1 METEPVAASQNKLY
15 RSRKIQIGNQS
26 MGGDEPVVIQSM
38 TSVSTMDTGACVEQA
53 MRIFDAGAALVR
65 ITASNIKEAR
75 NLKNIKQELSN
86 RGYHFPLS
94 ADVHFNP
101 SIAEIAASLVEKV
114 RINPGNFATDDIQ
127 GPFGKLLVICRQ
139 HKTAIRIGV
148 NHGSLAERIL
158 EKFGDTPEGMVES
171 AMEYLRICKQ
181 QSFHDVV
188 VSLKSSNTRIMI
200 YANRL
205 LQMRMAE
212 ENMDYPIHLGVTEAG
227 EGEEGRIRSAVGI
240 GTLLS
245 EGIGDTI
252 RVSLTEEPEQEIPA
266 ARKLLETTVRGSTGV
281 TGKTT
286 GQGLFKTSY
295 QKKKSNRAGIIGG
308 GQVPIVIT
316 RFPEESLKEQ
326 QRAIEPDFVF
336 VSDHEL
342 INDLPED
349 RRYILTAESWLL
361 DKYPREIFFPLF
373 SLQDFLDYEK
383 TSEVLNFVIIS
394 PGETKQACE
403 LLKNSK
409 DPVCIIYLHDA
420 TRESRQVFTRMAE
433 DEYLNLPVIVMASY
447 NESDPEKFW
456 IRTAAELA
464 WYFIDGYAD
473 GLWLDHPFAD
483 NDQLSATAF
492 KILQATRARMTATEY
507 IACPSCGR
515 TLFNIQDT
523 LREIK
528 DATSHLIHLKIAV
541 MGCIVNGPGEMADA
555 DYGYVGSGRGKVSLY
570 RNKELVKKNIP
581 QKNAVEELLHLIK
594 TNGDWHDRS

>member
-1 METEPVAASQNKLY
+1 
-15 RSRKIQIGNQS
+15 
-26 MGGDEPVVIQSM
+26 MGGDEPVMIQSM
-38 TSVSTMDTGACVEQA
+38 TSVSTMDTVACVEQSI
-53 MRIFDAGAALVR
+53 RIFDAGAALVR

-75 NLKNIKQELSN
+75 NLKNIRKELSD

-114 RINPGNFATDDIQ
+114 RINPGNFTSDDIQ
-127 GPFGKLLVICRQ
+127 GPFLKLLAVCRQ

-148 NHGSLAERIL
+148 NHGSLSERIL

-171 AMEYLRICKQ
+171 AMEYLRLCQ
-181 QSFHDVV
+181 LDQFNDVV

-200 YANRL
+200 YSNRL

-240 GTLLS
+240 GTLLR

-252 RVSLTEEPEQEIPA
+252 RISLTEEPEQEIPA
-266 ARKLLETTVRGSTGV
+266 ARKLLEAAGRVNSGLIVKPTGERP
-281 TGKTT
+281 
-286 GQGLFKTSY
+286 FMTSY
-295 QKKKSNRAGIIGG
+295 QKRKSNKTGKIGG
-308 GQVPIVIT
+308 GQVPVVIT
-316 RFPEESLKEQ
+316 RFLEKSLKDQ
-326 QRAIEPDFVF
+326 HTAMEPDYVF
-336 VSDHEL
+336 VSDNEL

-349 RRYILTAESWLL
+349 HRYILTAESWLL
-361 DKYPREIFFPLF
+361 DEYPQETFFPLF
-373 SLQDFLDYEK
+373 SLQDFMDYK
-383 TSEVLNFVIIS
+383 KASEVLNFVIIS
-394 PGETKQACE
+394 PGETKRACE
-403 LLKNSK
+403 LLKVSK

-420 TRESRQVFTRMAE
+420 TGVSQQAFTMMAE
-433 DEYLNLPVIVMASY
+433 DVNFNLPVIIMASY
-447 NESDPEKFW
+447 SESDREKFW
-456 IRTAAELA
+456 MRTAAELA

-492 KILQATRARMTATEY
+492 KILQATRARMTATDY

-528 DATSHLIHLKIAV
+528 AATSHLNHLKIAV

-555 DYGYVGSGRGKVSLY
+555 DYGYVGSGKGKISLY
-570 RNKELVKKNIP
+570 RNKEIVKKNIP
-581 QKNAVEELLHLIK
+581 QQNAVEELLNLIK

>member
-1 METEPVAASQNKLY
+1 
-15 RSRKIQIGNQS
+15 
-26 MGGDEPVVIQSM
+26 MGGDEPVMIQSM
-38 TSVSTMDTGACVEQA
+38 CNVSTMDTAACVEQSI
-53 MRIFDAGAALVR
+53 RIFDAGAKLVR
-65 ITASNIKEAR
+65 LTASNIKEAR

-101 SIAEIAASLVEKV
+101 SIAEIAATLVEKV

-127 GPFGKLLVICRQ
+127 PFLKLLGICRQ

-171 AMEYLRICKQ
+171 AMEYLRICQQ

-212 ENMDYPIHLGVTEAG
+212 ENMDHPMHLGVTEAG
-227 EGEEGRIRSAVGI
+227 EGEEGRIRSAAGI
-240 GTLLS
+240 GTLLR

-266 ARKLLETTVRGSTGV
+266 ARKLLETTGRASTSV
-281 TGKTT
+281 TGETM
-286 GQGLFKTSY
+286 GQDHFKTSY
-295 QKKKSNRAGIIGG
+295 QKRKSNRAGIIGG
-308 GQVPIVIT
+308 GQVPVVIT
-316 RFPEESLKEQ
+316 RFPEESLREQ
-326 QRAIEPDFVF
+326 QRALEPDYVF

-349 RRYILTAESWLL
+349 HRYILPAESWLL
-361 DKYPREIFFPLF
+361 DEYPREIFFPLF
-373 SLQDFLDYEK
+373 SLQDFLDYGK
-383 TSEVLNFVIIS
+383 TSDVLNFVIIS
-394 PGETKQACE
+394 PGETKQVCE
-403 LLKNSK
+403 LLKHSE
-409 DPVCIIYLHDA
+409 DPVCIIYLHDD
-420 TRESRQVFTRMAE
+420 THESGQEFTRMAE
-433 DEYLNLPVIVMASY
+433 EENLNLPVIVMASY

-483 NDQLSATAF
+483 NDQLSR
-492 KILQATRARMTATEY
+492 L
-507 IACPSCGR
+507 
-515 TLFNIQDT
+515 
-523 LREIK
+523 
-528 DATSHLIHLKIAV
+528 H
-541 MGCIVNGPGEMADA
+541 GPG
-555 DYGYVGSGRGKVSLY
+555 
-570 RNKELVKKNIP
+570 
-581 QKNAVEELLHLIK
+581 
-594 TNGDWHDRS
+594 

>member
-1 METEPVAASQNKLY
+1 M
-15 RSRKIQIGNQS
+15 
-26 MGGDEPVVIQSM
+26 
-38 TSVSTMDTGACVEQA
+38 
-53 MRIFDAGAALVR
+53 
-65 ITASNIKEAR
+65 
-75 NLKNIKQELSN
+75 
-86 RGYHFPLS
+86 
-94 ADVHFNP
+94 
-101 SIAEIAASLVEKV
+101 
-114 RINPGNFATDDIQ
+114 
-127 GPFGKLLVICRQ
+127 
-139 HKTAIRIGV
+139 
-148 NHGSLAERIL
+148 

-181 QSFHDVV
+181 QCFHDVV

-227 EGEEGRIRSAVGI
+227 EGEEGRIRSAVGM
-240 GTLLS
+240 GTLLR
-245 EGIGDTI
+245 EGVGDTI

-266 ARKLLETTVRGSTGV
+266 ARKLLETTLRASTSVNGE
-281 TGKTT
+281 TIGKE
-286 GQGLFKTSY
+286 LFKTSY
-295 QKKKSNRAGIIGG
+295 QKKKSNRTGIVGG
-308 GQVPIVIT
+308 GQVPVVIT
-316 RFPEESLKEQ
+316 RFPEESLKEK
-326 QRAIEPDFVF
+326 QRALEADFVF
-336 VSDHEL
+336 ISDHEL
-342 INDLPED
+342 INDLPEN

-361 DKYPREIFFPLF
+361 DKYPPEIFFPLF
-373 SLQDFLDYEK
+373 SLQDFLDYGK
-383 TSEVLNFVIIS
+383 RSEVLNFMIIS

-403 LLKNSK
+403 LLKNKK
-409 DPVCIIYLHDA
+409 DPVCIIYLHD
-420 TRESRQVFTRMAE
+420 TTYESRQAFIRMAE
-433 DEYLNLPVIVMASY
+433 EENLNLPVIIMAAY
-447 NESDPEKFW
+447 NENEPEKFW

-528 DATSHLIHLKIAV
+528 EATSHLTHLKIAV

-555 DYGYVGSGRGKVSLY
+555 DYGYVGSGRGKISLY
-570 RNKELVKKNIP
+570 RNKEIVKKNIP
-581 QKNAVEELLHLIK
+581 QQNAVEELLHLIK

>member
-38 TSVSTMDTGACVEQA
+38 CSVSTMDNGACVEQA

-86 RGYHFPLS
+86 KGYHFPLS

-227 EGEEGRIRSAVGI
+227 SAEDGRAKSTIGI
-240 GTLLS
+240 GTLLL
-245 EGIGDTI
+245 EGMGDTI
-252 RVSLTEEPEQEIPA
+252 RVSLTESPA
-266 ARKLLETTVRGSTGV
+266 KENETEEENSSIDETKGNSNAKDKV
-281 TGKTT
+281 
-286 GQGLFKTSY
+286 
-295 QKKKSNRAGIIGG
+295 KSN
-308 GQVPIVIT
+308 
-316 RFPEESLKEQ
+316 
-326 QRAIEPDFVF
+326 
-336 VSDHEL
+336 
-342 INDLPED
+342 
-349 RRYILTAESWLL
+349 
-361 DKYPREIFFPLF
+361 
-373 SLQDFLDYEK
+373 
-383 TSEVLNFVIIS
+383 
-394 PGETKQACE
+394 
-403 LLKNSK
+403 
-409 DPVCIIYLHDA
+409 
-420 TRESRQVFTRMAE
+420 
-433 DEYLNLPVIVMASY
+433 
-447 NESDPEKFW
+447 
-456 IRTAAELA
+456 
-464 WYFIDGYAD
+464 
-473 GLWLDHPFAD
+473 
-483 NDQLSATAF
+483 
-492 KILQATRARMTATEY
+492 
-507 IACPSCGR
+507 
-515 TLFNIQDT
+515 
-523 LREIK
+523 
-528 DATSHLIHLKIAV
+528 
-541 MGCIVNGPGEMADA
+541 
-555 DYGYVGSGRGKVSLY
+555 
-570 RNKELVKKNIP
+570 NKK
-581 QKNAVEELLHLIK
+581 
-594 TNGDWHDRS
+594 

>member
-1 METEPVAASQNKLY
+1 
-15 RSRKIQIGNQS
+15 
-26 MGGDEPVVIQSM
+26 
-38 TSVSTMDTGACVEQA
+38 MDTAACVDQA
-53 MRIFDAGAALVR
+53 IRIFDAGAALVR

-75 NLKNIKQELSN
+75 NLKNIRQELSD
-86 RGYHFPLS
+86 RGYHLPLS

-101 SIAEIAASLVEKV
+101 SIAETAASLVEKV
-114 RINPGNFATDDIQ
+114 RINPGNFARDDIQ
-127 GPFGKLLVICRQ
+127 GPFLKLLAICRQ
-139 HKTAIRIGV
+139 HNTAIRIGV
-148 NHGSLAERIL
+148 NHGSLSERIL

-171 AMEYLRICKQ
+171 AMVYLRICQQ
-181 QSFHDVV
+181 QSFHNVV

-200 YANRL
+200 YSNRL
-205 LQMRMAE
+205 LMMKMAE
-212 ENMDYPIHLGVTEAG
+212 EKMDYPIHLGITEAG

-252 RVSLTEEPEQEIPA
+252 RISLTEEPELEITA
-266 ARKLLETTVRGSTGV
+266 ARKLLETNDSCRSRKTGDARGEMPL
-281 TGKTT
+281 KI
-286 GQGLFKTSY
+286 SY
-295 QKKKSNRAGIIGG
+295 QNKKSNRAGIIGD
-308 GQVPIVIT
+308 GQVPVVIT
-316 RFPEESLKEQ
+316 RFLEKSLREQ
-326 QRAIEPDFVF
+326 SPIIEPDFVF

-349 RRYILTAESWLL
+349 HRYIITAESWLL
-361 DKYPREIFFPLF
+361 HEYPREIFFPLF
-373 SLQDFLDYEK
+373 SLQDFLDFGK
-383 TSEVLNFVIIS
+383 TSEILNFVIIS

-403 LLKNSK
+403 LLKHLK
-409 DPVCIIYLHDA
+409 DTVCFIFLHEA
-420 TRESRQVFTRMAE
+420 TDKSRQAFTKMVM
-433 DEYLNLPVIVMASY
+433 DESFNVPVIIMASY
-447 NESDPEKFW
+447 SENDPEKFW
-456 IRTAAELA
+456 IRTSAELA

-483 NDQLSATAF
+483 NDQLTATAF

-523 LREIK
+523 LQEIK

-555 DYGYVGSGRGKVSLY
+555 DYGYVGSGRDKISLY
-570 RNKELVKKNIP
+570 RNKEIVKKNIP
-581 QKNAVEELLHLIK
+581 QQNAVEELLHLIK